1 MESASKESL
10 EPELVE
16 PFDEPRVLPEW
27 LNLAAVGLVFIG
39 WFLLDTLTTSIGS
52 LGLEFHFFDMA
63 AIIDQP
69 ARLFTGTGSAGFLTI
84 GFGVLSLAVL
94 ASTLAPYASGGRLA
108 RLARLA
114 PLLLMLLVGGILYHE
129 TSQDTFKAALNA
141 SDVTNALVNL
151 ANVMA
156 RHSVG
161 YATRHIGIGAGA
173 WVASVG
179 ALFLAYTGL
188 RR

>member
-1 MESASKESL
+1 MESTSKEALDSAPTVAF
-10 EPELVE
+10 E
-16 PFDEPRVLPEW
+16 EPRALPEW
-27 LNLAAVGLVFIG
+27 VTLAAVGLVFVG
-39 WFLLDTLTTSIGS
+39 WFLMDTLSTSIGA
-52 LGLEFHFFDMA
+52 LGLDFHFFDMA
-63 AIIDQP
+63 AIIAQP

-94 ASTLAPYASGGRLA
+94 ASTLTPYVSGSRLA

-114 PLLLMLLVGGILYHE
+114 PLLLMLLCGGILYHE
-129 TSQDTFKAALNA
+129 TSQDTFVAALNA

-156 RHSVG
+156 RHSLG
-161 YATRHIGIGAGA
+161 YAARHIGIGAGA
-173 WVASVG
+173 WVAAVG
-179 ALFLAYTGL
+179 ALYLAYTGV